1 MPKVKSGTA
10 TFETAVG
17 DARWNIPVLT
27 EEQVRSLPLSIELV
41 YAARAI
47 GWTRSPT
54 YQGLHRTD
62 ERAFPLPTTKV
73 GKGYRVLKA
82 DLLNY
87 LKVPHLAAPPGGAG
101 REDLP
106 EAI

>member
-1 MPKVKSGTA
+1 MAKAKDRRP
-10 TFETAVG
+10 TFETATG
-17 DARWNIPVLT
+17 DDRWNIPVLT
-27 EEQVRSLPLSIELV
+27 EDQVRSLPLSVELV
-41 YAARAI
+41 FAARAI

-62 ERAFPLPTTKV
+62 ERAFPLPAMKV
-73 GKGYRVLKA
+73 GKGYRVLKM
-82 DLLNY
+82 DLLTY
-87 LKVPHLAAPPGGAG
+87 LKAPHLAAPPGGTG

>member
-1 MPKVKSGTA
+1 MPRGKTRPV
-10 TFETAVG
+10 TFETATG
-17 DARWNIPVLT
+17 DDRWNIPVLT

-41 YAARAI
+41 HAARAI

-62 ERAFPLPTTKV
+62 ERAFPLPTMKV
-73 GKGYRVLKA
+73 GKSYRVLKM
-82 DLLNY
+82 DLLAY
-87 LKVPHLAAPPGGAG
+87 LKAPHLAAGTPGG